1 LSNWLFDK
9 KLIGKILEDAGF
21 TTFSDIF
28 ALNSEFSLSNSYL
41 QQVFNFNQVTQHQQH
56 QSALYYRSPHSTI
69 TQSLSTT
76 NVTWERE
83 NSGSNAQST
92 SQQQQQPQQAI
103 GFRNSGVGQS
113 SSTQRLNGADVGAEV
128 RYSIDSTVQSNPDEQ
143 QLNGEDMDDDNTSYD
158 STSQISVD
166 QYSESKFFLN
176 GTNSTNSST
185 YNLLKQQAQQH
196 NININDLSSF
206 ETLKRVLFNVSGN
219 NNQSLANTTL
229 TNGASGVGNLSAVA
243 STVGAASSSMHRDNS
258 RTGRFNVVH
267 QTNVNALDQLDN
279 NNRSSEENLKIINDF
294 KQKPFDELKQTLM
307 RSNQMHLNS
316 EKYKQVVD
324 LINKEF
330 VAHPHESNSHHQHH
344 HHNHHQRHHGAG
356 ASRSPSNLSL
366 NVNENLKTNSNAS
379 FNNSYDSSN
388 QSTSNLNNPN
398 ANSTNVNAIINQA
411 KMIPLNDIEFPKLFM
426 Y

>member
-1 LSNWLFDK
+1 
-9 KLIGKILEDAGF
+9 
-21 TTFSDIF
+21 
-28 ALNSEFSLSNSYL
+28 
-41 QQVFNFNQVTQHQQH
+41 
-56 QSALYYRSPHSTI
+56 
-69 TQSLSTT
+69 
-76 NVTWERE
+76 
-83 NSGSNAQST
+83 
-92 SQQQQQPQQAI
+92 
-103 GFRNSGVGQS
+103 
-113 SSTQRLNGADVGAEV
+113 
-128 RYSIDSTVQSNPDEQ
+128 VQSNPDEQ
-143 QLNGEDMDDDNTSYD
+143 QLNGGEDMDDDNTSYD

-176 GTNSTNSST
+176 GTNSTSSST

-219 NNQSLANTTL
+219 NNNNQSLANTTL
-229 TNGASGVGNLSAVA
+229 TNGAGGVGNLSAVA
-243 STVGAASSSMHRDNS
+243 STVGANSMQRDNS

-267 QTNVNALDQLDN
+267 QTNASALEQLDN

-307 RSNQMHLNS
+307 RSNQMQLNS
-316 EKYKQVVD
+316 DKYKQVVD

-330 VAHPHESNSHHQHH
+330 VVHSHEPNAQHQSHHQH
-344 HHNHHQRHHGAG
+344 HHQRHHGAG

-379 FNNSYDSSN
+379 FNNSFDSSN
-388 QSTSNLNNPN
+388 QSTSNLNNPGN
-398 ANSTNVNAIINQA
+398 NSTNLNAILNQA